1 VDADVGPKMSEVKVV
16 SLDMEGT
23 LIDHAFSHAIWET
36 DIPCLYAE
44 KHELDLEAAR
54 EMVLAEYGEVGD
66 GRREWYDVD
75 YWFRRLGLDSD
86 WRQLIRERAGL
97 IKVYPDAAEALQRL
111 SGVYPMIVSSN
122 TIREFLDLQVDAVG
136 HYFTHVYSAPSDFGT
151 VKKDAG
157 FYRLIVDAM
166 GVRPCEM
173 VHVGDHLEFDY
184 RAARSLGVRAYHL
197 DRSRETAG
205 RDTIHD
211 LVELIGLLV
220 DP

>member
-1 VDADVGPKMSEVKVV
+1 MGPKMSEVKVV

-66 GRREWYDVD
+66 RMREWYDVD

-205 RDTIHD
+205 CDTIHD

>member
-1 VDADVGPKMSEVKVV
+1 
-16 SLDMEGT
+16 
-23 LIDHAFSHAIWET
+23 
-36 DIPCLYAE
+36 
-44 KHELDLEAAR
+44 
-54 EMVLAEYGEVGD
+54 
-66 GRREWYDVD
+66 
-75 YWFRRLGLDSD
+75 
-86 WRQLIRERAGL
+86 
-97 IKVYPDAAEALQRL
+97 
-111 SGVYPMIVSSN
+111 VSSN

-136 HYFTHVYSAPSDFGT
+136 HYFTHVYSAPSDFDT

-166 GVRPCEM
+166 GVRPSEM

>member
-36 DIPCLYAE
+36 DIPRLYAE
-44 KHELDLEAAR
+44 KHGLDLESAR
-54 EMVLAEYGEVGD
+54 EMVLAEYSTIGES
-66 GRREWYDVD
+66 RREWYDVD

-166 GVRPCEM
+166 GVRPSEIF
-173 VHVGDHLEFDY
+173 HVGDHLEFDY

>member
-1 VDADVGPKMSEVKVV
+1 VDADVGSKMCAVKVV

-36 DIPCLYAE
+36 DIPYLYAE
-44 KHELDLEAAR
+44 KHRLDLGSAR
-54 EMVLAEYGEVGD
+54 ERVLAEYNTVGD
-66 GRREWYDVD
+66 RRREWYDVD
-75 YWFRRLGLDSD
+75 YWFRRLGLEAD
-86 WRQLIRERAGL
+86 WRQLIRERADL
-97 IKVYPDAAEALQRL
+97 IKVYPDAAEALERL

-151 VKKDAG
+151 VKKDAD
-157 FYRLIVDAM
+157 FYRLIIGSL

-197 DRSRETAG
+197 DRSNETAEL
-205 RDTIHD
+205 DTIHD
-211 LVELIGLLV
+211 LVELADLLI
-220 DP
+220 DS

>member
-1 VDADVGPKMSEVKVV
+1 MGPKLSAVKVV

-36 DIPCLYAE
+36 DIPRLYAE
-44 KHELDLEAAR
+44 KRGLDQEAAR
-54 EMVLAEYGEVGD
+54 AMVLAEYGKVGD
-66 GRREWYDVD
+66 RRREWYDVD
-75 YWFRRLGLDSD
+75 YWFRRLGLEAD

-97 IKVYPDAAEALQRL
+97 IKVYPDAAEALERL

-157 FYRLIVDAM
+157 FYRLIIGAM
-166 GVRPCEM
+166 GVRPGEL

-197 DRSRETAG
+197 DRSKGTAG
-205 RDTIHD
+205 RDTVHD